1 MSDISNK
8 WISVREQLPEE
19 PMYYIVYVHAPDD
32 IQNDPIYEMTE
43 DGEPIDWGFVSLAH
57 FNKAQGGIWELEFD
71 KTPYG
76 SDLSKIDTKHDY
88 YISHWMPKPDKPK
101 EK

>member
-1 MSDISNK
+1 MSDISCK
-8 WISVREQLPEE
+8 WIPVRERLPEE
-19 PMYYIVYVHAPDD
+19 PMYYLVYVHAPDD
-32 IQNDPIYEMTE
+32 VQNDPVYEMTE

-76 SDLSKIDTKHDY
+76 SDLSK
-88 YISHWMPKPDKPK
+88 
-101 EK
+101 